1 MAGTVTCAVRADD
14 VQASTGC
21 ARCGASGPTRE
32 VNLARR
38 AVGGGKAALR
48 GLTLR
53 VRACARCFE
62 RASLLRA
69 LWVVGLIVAAIAVM
83 VALAIA
89 QDALLEN
96 AWLRAHSGA
105 VVGVDF
111 LVAVFVILLLR
122 PLKRRLEPSIFPLWI
137 EGLDQA
143 ANTFT
148 LGATSPEIL
157 ARVLPGGAP
166 YRPEPPDPALRRGGE
181 KIAPWNIPGQ
191 AGRLGDQLDRLGEDA
206 FVAPRHGKVPGWVF
220 ILLGLGP
227 IIGAYPY
234 AEQVR
239 HGGRIKAVL
248 LPFYWLGGKWGVF
261 AGLLLIGLL
270 FVAIGVWRYLH
281 AFRKPP
287 PRQA

>member
-1 MAGTVTCAVRADD
+1 MNLGGSVTLAVRADD
-14 VQASTGC
+14 IRASTGC
-21 ARCGASGPTRE
+21 TRCGASGPTRE

-38 AVGGGKAALR
+38 PIGGRKTPLR

-83 VALAIA
+83 VALAVA
-89 QDALLEN
+89 QETLVDK
-96 AWLRAHSGA
+96 AWLRAHVGA
-105 VVGVDF
+105 VVGID
-111 LVAVFVILLLR
+111 LAVAVFVILLLR

-137 EGLDQA
+137 EGFDQA
-143 ANTFT
+143 ADMFT

-157 ARVLPGGAP
+157 KRVLPTGQP
-166 YRPEPPDPALRRGGE
+166 HRPELPDPALRRAGE

-191 AGRLGDQLDRLGEDA
+191 IGRLDNQLDRLQEDI

-234 AEQVR
+234 AEEVR
-239 HGGRIKAVL
+239 RGGRIKVVL

-261 AGLLLIGLL
+261 GGLLLIGLL
-270 FVAIGVWRYLH
+270 FVAIGVRRHLH
-281 AFRKPP
+281 AFRK
-287 PRQA
+287 R